1 MPETKSVSIGI
12 DIGTTYSS
20 MAYAAIKVTNGV
32 PVAVPR
38 SATDPTSS
46 RLERQFIPSLV
57 CAYVEKGQLKW
68 AVGQE
73 AERMSQKHK
82 NKAHL
87 YRAFKLFLGTSLPE
101 KDKNIV
107 LDGIPVKT
115 DAVELAKKIV
125 SYMRDLAFGPSGEL
139 EGFAVNSITVST
151 PALWTEDRKS
161 EVEGIVRSV
170 FPESAV
176 QSLEEPISA
185 LYHQINSANHLLS
198 GPEKNVLVVDYGGG
212 TCDVA
217 VVRIKRNAERLQAES
232 KNVAEVIGR
241 GSLERGGEII
251 DRKIARFIDAKLKKQ
266 GVTLSSQEL
275 LKEAEA
281 LKITF
286 SNQIRDNRIYPYG
299 EIREP
304 FKMKYESQH
313 LSGKNKSIQMTEDSF
328 AKLLDE
334 ELNRIAEP
342 IVEAL
347 NNASDLIEKPLTHKD
362 IKFVF
367 LAGGST
373 LLPFVKDKIHSFFL
387 EKDTSVSVG
396 EPEPRFAIAY
406 GNALHAYHTYTRTG
420 FGIGV
425 SLQESI
431 WLKVLGGFGSRI
443 ASKGVTL
450 PFEHTETFLLV
461 ERTDTIEVELYI
473 GRNLLVK
480 NDTRISES
488 IKLQLTKPIRPF
500 TRLKAYIFIH
510 ESGSI
515 DFELSRVGYPQ
526 DVVKIKKRVPVRNDL
541 DEMAARIGMNFLK
554 EDL

>member
-1 MPETKSVSIGI
+1 M
-12 DIGTTYSS
+12 
-20 MAYAAIKVTNGV
+20 
-32 PVAVPR
+32 
-38 SATDPTSS
+38 
-46 RLERQFIPSLV
+46 
-57 CAYVEKGQLKW
+57 
-68 AVGQE
+68 
-73 AERMSQKHK
+73 
-82 NKAHL
+82 
-87 YRAFKLFLGTSLPE
+87 
-101 KDKNIV
+101 
-107 LDGIPVKT
+107 
-115 DAVELAKKIV
+115 
-125 SYMRDLAFGPSGEL
+125 
-139 EGFAVNSITVST
+139 
-151 PALWTEDRKS
+151 
-161 EVEGIVRSV
+161 
-170 FPESAV
+170 
-176 QSLEEPISA
+176 
-185 LYHQINSANHLLS
+185 
-198 GPEKNVLVVDYGGG
+198 
-212 TCDVA
+212 
-217 VVRIKRNAERLQAES
+217 
-232 KNVAEVIGR
+232 
-241 GSLERGGEII
+241 
-251 DRKIARFIDAKLKKQ
+251 
-266 GVTLSSQEL
+266 
-275 LKEAEA
+275 
-281 LKITF
+281 
-286 SNQIRDNRIYPYG
+286 
-299 EIREP
+299 
-304 FKMKYESQH
+304 
-313 LSGKNKSIQMTEDSF
+313 
-328 AKLLDE
+328 
-334 ELNRIAEP
+334 
-342 IVEAL
+342 
-347 NNASDLIEKPLTHKD
+347 
-362 IKFVF
+362 
-367 LAGGST
+367 
-373 LLPFVKDKIHSFFL
+373 PFVKDKIHSFFL